1 MCCDSHE
8 HVQEDT
14 VFFEFNPKP
23 QIQVE
28 HPVQPNSVPIFPL
41 IWDNV
46 LPNKTPLPSMP
57 VKPKAIEIFFFP
69 KKKDMNPFDFTKL
82 YKKKD
87 VGKKNEIQVVGDKE
101 LRNEFKNF
109 KLKSA
114 FPSLTKKDEARIF
127 DNTVTQTTKKESPI
141 IVEDMTFSFAQKI
154 SKDDKQKEKDEE
166 KEEKK
171 IEDIKEETG
180 AETSA
185 TVVISMGDDSTTIKP
200 LNAI

>member
-1 MCCDSHE
+1 MCCESHE

-28 HPVQPNSVPIFPL
+28 HPAQPNSVPMFPL

-57 VKPKAIEIFFFP
+57 IKPKAIEIFFFP
-69 KKKDMNPFDFTKL
+69 KKKDMNSFDFTKL
-82 YKKKD
+82 SKKKEI
-87 VGKKNEIQVVGDKE
+87 GKKNEIQVVGDKE

-114 FPSLTKKDEARIF
+114 FPILTKKDEVRNY
-127 DNTVTQTTKKESPI
+127 DNTVTQAKRESPI

-154 SKDDKQKEKDEE
+154 SRDDKQKEKVE

-171 IEDIKEETG
+171 IEDMKEEVG

-185 TVVISMGDDSTTIKP
+185 TVLVSMGDDSTTIKP
-200 LNAI
+200 INTV